1 MNANR
6 LSLLI
11 PAMLLGVSSIQ
22 AQPPAKSGTSAAS
35 PTSST
40 QTTTVTAQASA
51 PAQPPAAPGQVTVS
65 AQATVPAQEK
75 SPEQKQLD
83 ALKLE
88 NALRDET
95 LKKQLAD
102 LNASLAKLKME
113 ADLNKTQ
120 SDRDL
125 ASRRQKLDTQKLEI
139 EEATAKF
146 QLESSRKQAAMEAEL
161 VNLRSEKD
169 RAEMSA
175 ALAEA
180 KAKQAVSEAK
190 QREISLSNHLA
201 EVRAKISEREGDL
214 QAETYATQKPVYL
227 KEPLKADGTLVL
239 SDRRIPLNGPISYDT
254 ADRIADRIDYYNNK
268 STEFPIFIVID
279 DSPGGSV
286 MAGYKI
292 LKSMQ
297 SSAAPVY
304 VVVKSFAAS
313 MAAGITTLAERSFA
327 YPNAIILHHQISG
340 GLSGNLTVQREQ
352 VKEIEKWWQ
361 RLAGPIAKK
370 MGISTDDFINQMYE
384 HTRTG
389 DWREFADNAAKLK
402 WVDVV
407 IQRCQDTSFVKDP
420 DVLVASAGAGS
431 QRVPSMSAEKEPGVL
446 PHLNPV
452 DCYYLY
458 NPDGFYR
465 LK

>member
-1 MNANR
+1 M
-6 LSLLI
+6 LFSLLAGAQAHAQAT
-11 PAMLLGVSSIQ
+11 PATTPPPPAGQVSVV
-22 AQPPAKSGTSAAS
+22 AQPPAQVSVVSQQPAS
-35 PTSST
+35 
-40 QTTTVTAQASA
+40 
-51 PAQPPAAPGQVTVS
+51 
-65 AQATVPAQEK
+65 EK
-75 SPEQKQLD
+75 SEAQKKLD

-88 NALRDET
+88 NALREET
-95 LKKQLAD
+95 LKQQLAD
-102 LNASLAKLKME
+102 ANAKLAKLKLD
-113 ADLNKTQ
+113 ADLGKTQ
-120 SDRDL
+120 SDGEL
-125 ASRRQKLDTQKLEI
+125 AARRQALEKQKLEL
-139 EEATAKF
+139 EETSARF
-146 QLESSRKQAAMEAEL
+146 QLESSHKQAAMEAEL
-161 VNLRSEKD
+161 IDLRAQKD
-169 RAEMSA
+169 RAELSA

-180 KAKQAVSEAK
+180 KAKQVVSEAK
-190 QREISLSNHLA
+190 QREVTLNSHQLEL
-201 EVRAKISEREGDL
+201 RAKISEREGEL
-214 QAETYATQKPVYL
+214 QAENYAPQKPVYL
-227 KEPLKADGTLVL
+227 KDPLKPDGTLVL

-254 ADRIADRIDYYNNK
+254 ADRIADRIDYFNNK
-268 STEFPIFIVID
+268 SQEYPIFIVID

-340 GLSGNLTVQREQ
+340 GIYGNMTIQREQ

-370 MGISTDDFINQMYE
+370 MGITTDDFINQMYE

-389 DWREFADNAAKLK
+389 DWREFADSAAKLK

-407 IQRCQDTSFVKDP
+407 IQRCQETSFVVDP
-420 DVLVASAGAGS
+420 NVQVASTTPSSPRFPSEKSAAG
-431 QRVPSMSAEKEPGVL
+431 PETKESADGIL
-446 PHLNPV
+446 PRLNPV
-452 DCYYLY
+452 DCYYIY
-458 NPDGFYR
+458 NPDNYYR

>member
-1 MNANR
+1 MR
-6 LSLLI
+6 THPVLLSALI
-11 PAMLLGVSSIQ
+11 GLAAPLAH
-22 AQPPAKSGTSAAS
+22 SASLPS
-35 PTSST
+35 PEKT
-40 QTTTVTAQASA
+40 A
-51 PAQPPAAPGQVTVS
+51 PAPTVS
-65 AQATVPAQEK
+65 GSSQALDSNAHDSKRTPSAGSAEAPEEAK
-75 SPEQKQLD
+75 SPEQKKLE

-88 NALRDET
+88 NSLRDEQ

-102 LNASLAKLKME
+102 SSAKLSQLRLE
-113 ADLNKTQ
+113 ADLLKTQ
-120 SDRDL
+120 SDREL
-125 ASRRQKLDTQKLEI
+125 AARRQKLETQKLEI
-139 EEATAKF
+139 EEASAKF

-161 VNLRSEKD
+161 VELRAQRD
-169 RAEMSA
+169 RAELNAS
-175 ALAEA
+175 LAEA
-180 KAKQAVSEAK
+180 KAKLVSSQAKE
-190 QREISLSNHLA
+190 REVALNSHMA
-201 EVRAKISEREGDL
+201 EVRAKISSKEADL
-214 QAETYATQKPVYL
+214 QADSYAEQKPVYL
-227 KEPLKADGTLVL
+227 KDPLKADGTLVL
-239 SDRRIPLNGPISYDT
+239 SDRRIPLNGPITSET
-254 ADRIADRIDYYNNK
+254 ADQIADRIDYYNNK
-268 STEFPIFIVID
+268 NQEYPIFIVID

-340 GLSGNLTVQREQ
+340 GIAGNLTVQREQ

-370 MGISTDDFINQMYE
+370 MGITTDEFITQMYD

-407 IQRCQDTSFVKDP
+407 IQRCQETSFVKDP
-420 DVLVASAGAGS
+420 DTLIAANGLGGP
-431 QRVPSMSAEKEPGVL
+431 RYPSMKASEQQPSPEAKDPGLL
-446 PHLNPV
+446 PRLNPV

-458 NPDGFYR
+458 NPDGYFHI
-465 LK
+465 K